1 AIMTGIQSSP
11 GEGVDHPVLINKM
24 LLASAALGLALG
36 VLLAR
41 RNRGASIWHDPAG
54 RRWQS
59 FGGLGAVGLVLLTAS
74 FGGTYSRG
82 ESLLDVLSLP
92 YDRVPLMPMWLSAT
106 VLVLAAANL
115 VLMRRGV
122 RA

>member
-1 AIMTGIQSSP
+1 M
-11 GEGVDHPVLINKM
+11 
-24 LLASAALGLALG
+24 
-36 VLLAR
+36 
-41 RNRGASIWHDPAG
+41 
-54 RRWQS
+54 
-59 FGGLGAVGLVLLTAS
+59 LTAS

-82 ESLLDVLSLP
+82 ESLLDVFSLP
-92 YDRVPLMPMWLSAT
+92 YDQVPLMPMWLSIT